1 MKLCELCA
9 ERDSRIPGAR
19 QAIYAASKCRTD
31 RLARNRLYFA
41 SEPKPH
47 QCASFADYLDHA
59 GGVRQQVL
67 SGADAKASATESN
80 FVDDN
85 YINEEPSLN

>member
-1 MKLCELCA
+1 
-9 ERDSRIPGAR
+9 
-19 QAIYAASKCRTD
+19 
-31 RLARNRLYFA
+31 
-41 SEPKPH
+41 
-47 QCASFADYLDHA
+47 
-59 GGVRQQVL
+59 VRQQVL